1 MINETSHKLFYNKFL
16 YKIEMYTAAAFLFR
30 NKDLKLVKTT
40 IDTFLQN
47 IDLIKNNDHSDLPE
61 LPHMSY
67 STQYW
72 FRRYNPSEDDIK
84 NCQHLHHYLSV
95 VDSDAKVRV
104 ELNNLSIYSNK
115 KNELNDLGKKLSG
128 GYIKF
133 YQPEPDIVSLMKPNT
148 IFHNFADKYK
158 YKITIGKVF
167 DSSLADYILANNENF
182 VKAGPACLESIKN
195 RTTGSYNNFYFYVR
209 DDKILNILSMFGFE
223 IKRIEE
229 LLPKSDK

>member
-1 MINETSHKLFYNKFL
+1 MINETSYKLFYNKFL
-16 YKIEMYTAAAFLFR
+16 YKIELYTAAAFLFR

-40 IDTFLQN
+40 IDTVLQN
-47 IDLIKNNDHSDLPE
+47 IHLIKNNEHDNLPE

-67 STQYW
+67 STQFW

-84 NCQHLHHYLSV
+84 NCQNLHHYLSV

-115 KNELNDLGKKLSG
+115 KNELMNLGKNLSG
-128 GYIKF
+128 NHMTF
-133 YQPEPDIVSLMKPNT
+133 YQPDPNAVSQLKPNT
-148 IFHNFADKYK
+148 IFHNFANKYK
-158 YKITIGKVF
+158 YRITIGKVF
-167 DSSLADYILANNENF
+167 DNSLADYISNNNENF
-182 VKAGPACLESIKN
+182 VKAGSACLQSIKN
-195 RTTGSYNNFYFYVR
+195 RTTGSYTNYYFYVR